1 MPAPRPPWQQQ
12 RIPPDVERRLQRLE
26 AAAHEAVLDVH
37 AELACDM
44 VDVLASRMPFDEAI
58 ARYVR
63 VMDLDPD
70 ETEAVGSR
78 AVTLLGARPL
88 PPTLPR
94 DRFDWKWA
102 TPLGA
107 VRLLRRKRVRDAEE
121 GLWTELATARAEE
134 RLTRLHARYA
144 LRYVE
149 LLEAHAD
156 PSRAVALYLE
166 RLHVPELRARGV
178 YQRVLARLAESLLP
192 GLDDAG

>member
-26 AAAHEAVLDVH
+26 AAAHEAVLDAH

-58 ARYVR
+58 ARYVQ

-70 ETEAVGSR
+70 EIEAVGSR

-88 PPTLPR
+88 PPPLPR
-94 DRFDWKWA
+94 GGFDWKWA

-107 VRLLRRKRVRDAEE
+107 VRLLRRKRERDAEE

-134 RLTRLHARYA
+134 RLTNLHARHA
-144 LRYVE
+144 LRYVD
-149 LLEAHAD
+149 LLEAHVD
-156 PSRAVALYLE
+156 PSRAVPLYLE
-166 RLHVPELRARGV
+166 RLNVPELRARAV

>member
-26 AAAHEAVLDVH
+26 AAAHEAVLDAH

-58 ARYVR
+58 ARYVQ

-70 ETEAVGSR
+70 EVEAVGSR
-78 AVTLLGARPL
+78 AVALLGARPL
-88 PPTLPR
+88 PPALPR
-94 DRFDWKWA
+94 GRFDWKWA

-107 VRLLRRKRVRDAEE
+107 VRLLRRKRERDAEE

-144 LRYVE
+144 LRCVD
-149 LLEAHAD
+149 LLEAHVD
-156 PSRAVALYLE
+156 PSRAVPLYLE
-166 RLHVPELRARGV
+166 RLNVPELRARGV